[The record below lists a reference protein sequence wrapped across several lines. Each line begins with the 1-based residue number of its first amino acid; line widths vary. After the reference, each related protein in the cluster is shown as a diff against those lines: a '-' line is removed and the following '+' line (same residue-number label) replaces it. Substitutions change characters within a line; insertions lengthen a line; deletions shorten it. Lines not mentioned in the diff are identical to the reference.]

1 MIGESAF
8 LASLVLLVL
17 AFLALD
23 QLAFLTPYR
32 RAIFDRYLWHLAA
45 VVAVLFINLFALF
58 YLVGRRI
65 LLRDTGRKLAHV
77 EKQLHAGDT
86 IVGDLADRLV
96 GEE

>member
-32 RAIFDRYLWHLAA
+32 RAIFDHYLWHLAA